1 MAGSIPTSS
10 RKVLLAAPA
19 APADLLRGVARYAR
33 EHKWHLITDMVV
45 TGAWP
50 GEWSGDGILA
60 AMPCHPEALTSVVEK
75 GIPCVAL
82 SGAENAGVL
91 PAVGPDNRE
100 IGRIAADHLIERAHR
115 SFAAVP
121 FIDDAE
127 NQERLDAFRA
137 RVAEHGCD
145 CTSFLPMYARAGCYS
160 NHNWAEHRRALIAQI
175 ERLPRPSAIFA
186 FNDCVA
192 AEIVDACR
200 EAGLL
205 VPKDLAVLG
214 VGDAIVCTTS
224 AVPISS
230 IDTDLDEIGYRAAAV
245 LEAAMNGVDVPA
257 GVIRVPPKG
266 VVTRMSTDLSAVSDP
281 RIARVLNYIA
291 EHYPNPALS
300 VGSIADA
307 VGMSRRNLE
316 RSFREAT
323 GGSVHEHIVDVRMRE
338 ASRLLKSCPT
348 TRNSYLAALVGF
360 SGERTFFRVFR
371 RYFGMS
377 PKAHGDW
384 ANRARAAN
392 RAVSLPVQRPAASV
406 KSRRSPI
413 EALPPTA
420 A

>member
-1 MAGSIPTSS
+1 MG
-10 RKVLLAAPA
+10 
-19 APADLLRGVARYAR
+19 GVARYAR
-33 EHKWHLITDMVV
+33 EHNWHLMTEMVV

-50 GEWSGDGILA
+50 GEWHGDGILA
-60 AMPCHPEALTSVVEK
+60 AMPCHPEALASVMEK

-82 SGAENAGVL
+82 SGGEHAIAL

-115 SFAAVP
+115 NFASAP
-121 FIDDAE
+121 FINDAE
-127 NQERLDAFRA
+127 NQERLEAFRS
-137 RVAEHGCD
+137 RLAEHGGD
-145 CTSFLPMYARAGCYS
+145 CTALPPMYARAGCYS
-160 NHNWAEHRRALIAQI
+160 NQNWAEHRRVLIMQI
-175 ERLPRPSAIFA
+175 ERLPRPCAIFA

-200 EAGLL
+200 EVGLL
-205 VPKDLAVLG
+205 VPRDIAVLG
-214 VGDAIVCTTS
+214 VGNTIVCTTS

-230 IDTDLDEIGYRAAAV
+230 VDTDLDEIGYRAAAL
-245 LEAAMNGVDVPA
+245 LEAAMNGVNVSA
-257 GVIRVPPKG
+257 GIIGVPPKG
-266 VVTRMSTDLSAVSDP
+266 VVTRTSTDLGAVGDP
-281 RIARVLNYIA
+281 RVGRVLNYIA
-291 EHYPNPALS
+291 EHYPDPAMS

-338 ASRLLKSCPT
+338 ASRLLQACPS
-348 TRNSYLAALVGF
+348 TRTSDLATLVGF

-377 PKAHGDW
+377 PKAHGEW
-384 ANRARAAN
+384 ASRARVANRAF
-392 RAVSLPVQRPAASV
+392 SLPGQAPASAETGP
-406 KSRRSPI
+406 RSAI
-413 EALPPTA
+413 AALPPTA